1 MQNRLQHAEA
11 TRLEVA
17 VACAV
22 SVPLGIA
29 ALIITGMAAVVVVPV
44 TGFAVL
50 VAIPVLLYLA
60 AAGGAWLLVRGE
72 LPAKGFGAGV
82 LIGWVLVALWSSGAS
97 TGLGVP
103 S

>member
-1 MQNRLQHAEA
+1 VQNRLPHAEP

-44 TGFAVL
+44 IGFT
-50 VAIPVLLYLA
+50 VAIPVVLYLA

-82 LIGWVLVALWSSGAS
+82 LIGWALVALWSAGAS
-97 TGLGVP
+97 TGLGMP